1 MKYKLLLLLPFFV
14 VSCSGGKD
22 ASVAI
27 ERSAAYMSNAQY
39 VIVDE
44 CNNVSKVWGDAI
56 HYGRCY
62 VQNTGWEVID
72 YDNWYYVNTKNL
84 NEYTYCSDF
93 NEALKVYSRSER
105 HKWMIGMADEQMD
118 SCRYYLAQMSSP
130 KKKQKEMCE
139 QARLTFRALQA
150 LYDCAAYPSGSYQSY
165 GADIHRKNDEF
176 MMEFRKLDDM
186 MRYTE

>member
-14 VSCSGGKD
+14 VLCSGGKD

-62 VQNTGWEVID
+62 VQNTGWKVID

-93 NEALKVYSRSER
+93 NE
-105 HKWMIGMADEQMD
+105 
-118 SCRYYLAQMSSP
+118 
-130 KKKQKEMCE
+130 

-150 LYDCAAYPSGSYQSY
+150 LYDCVAYPSGSYQSY